1 MSNTN
6 ELLNIAEWH
15 NGEKEWPPFSDDEM
29 ERRHSRMRAII
40 DEKNIDAALFTS
52 QHNICYFSGWIYLRF
67 GRKYGLVLTQER
79 VTSVASSADGGQPWR
94 RSSADCIAYTDWSR
108 DNFFRAIAKLMPK
121 AKRIGLEFD
130 HVDLEF
136 RDRLQAAF
144 PDAEFIDVAREA
156 ARLRMVK
163 SPEEVGLIREAARI
177 AEIGGAVAFSAIS
190 AGVREHEVALEVKGA
205 MVREIAKCFC
215 GAELMDS
222 WAWLQSGIN
231 TDGAHN
237 PVTNRKLQPGD
248 ILSINCFPLIF
259 GYSAALGRTA
269 FCDYASN
276 ANVRLWEVNNKVHRR
291 GLELLEPGKRCSDIA
306 KELNEIY
313 REHGLLHRRS
323 FGYGHS
329 GGIISHYYG
338 REPELEL
345 REDVDTELEP
355 GMVLSVKPM
364 IMIPENE
371 PGAGGYREHDVLVV
385 TDTGAE
391 RLTRFPIGPEHNII
405 GKIERGR
412 LQLVS

>member
-1 MSNTN
+1 M
-6 ELLNIAEWH
+6 
-15 NGEKEWPPFSDDEM
+15 
-29 ERRHSRMRAII
+29 
-40 DEKNIDAALFTS
+40 
-52 QHNICYFSGWIYLRF
+52 
-67 GRKYGLVLTQER
+67 
-79 VTSVASSADGGQPWR
+79 
-94 RSSADCIAYTDWSR
+94 
-108 DNFFRAIAKLMPK
+108 
-121 AKRIGLEFD
+121 
-130 HVDLEF
+130 
-136 RDRLQAAF
+136 
-144 PDAEFIDVAREA
+144 
-156 ARLRMVK
+156 
-163 SPEEVGLIREAARI
+163 
-177 AEIGGAVAFSAIS
+177 
-190 AGVREHEVALEVKGA
+190 
-205 MVREIAKCFC
+205 
-215 GAELMDS
+215 
-222 WAWLQSGIN
+222 
-231 TDGAHN
+231 
-237 PVTNRKLQPGD
+237 
-248 ILSINCFPLIF
+248 
-259 GYSAALGRTA
+259 
-269 FCDYASN
+269 
-276 ANVRLWEVNNKVHRR
+276 
-291 GLELLEPGKRCSDIA
+291 LEPGKRCSDIA